1 MSSTDEQGLQAKTD
15 TPSGEELTSELL
27 AEFHEANRDNELF
40 ASTEDPEF
48 EFDESG
54 LQLASKEAELDLEAE
69 LEGITEDYNVPMT
82 SWEEDLAR
90 EQAGEIA
97 FRSGAITPEGLIED
111 DFEKELGTPS
121 DAEDNDESEFRDVAQ
136 YRILEV
142 AGDDT
147 YGRKVIVASACRLP
161 PSSQINHERLME
173 YLKYTLDQYVENDYV
188 IVYFH
193 YGLTSKNKPKLGWM
207 LQMYRELDRKYKK
220 NLKAL
225 YLVHPTNFIKL
236 LLNIFKPFISA
247 KFGRKIMY
255 VDYLHKLKEH
265 LHFDQL
271 VVPSLVL
278 EHDAKILA
286 AQKPSYPYSSDE
298 SEAAVH
304 NPKQQF
310 GVKLQQILQN
320 YKCVIPPV
328 VEICVEF
335 LRKNALDVEGIFR
348 RSANASVLKD
358 VQKRFNQGETVDFD
372 EINDVHIPAVT
383 MKTFLRDLQE
393 PILTFD
399 LYQPVV
405 RLHTLEEDRQLI
417 EVQRLFREEL
427 PKENYIIL
435 KYIIHFLTQVSQ
447 YSDSNKMN
455 TLNLAIVFGPN
466 LLWPK
471 GQANLSTI
479 GHLNSFAAYLIDNY
493 TQLFVR

>member
-1 MSSTDEQGLQAKTD
+1 MYVGVNVLQNRTDIKLPFTVNMVKNNQYHMNTGHRRLPHKLGNFTKNTFKFTKKTLI
-15 TPSGEELTSELL
+15 LTFIDLE
-27 AEFHEANRDNELF
+27 
-40 ASTEDPEF
+40 
-48 EFDESG
+48 
-54 LQLASKEAELDLEAE
+54 SKE
-69 LEGITEDYNVPMT
+69 I
-82 SWEEDLAR
+82 
-90 EQAGEIA
+90 
-97 FRSGAITPEGLIED
+97 
-111 DFEKELGTPS
+111 
-121 DAEDNDESEFRDVAQ
+121 
-136 YRILEV
+136 RI
-142 AGDDT
+142 
-147 YGRKVIVASACRLP
+147 
-161 PSSQINHERLME
+161 
-173 YLKYTLDQYVENDYV
+173 
-188 IVYFH
+188 
-193 YGLTSKNKPKLGWM
+193 
-207 LQMYRELDRKYKK
+207 
-220 NLKAL
+220 
-225 YLVHPTNFIKL
+225 
-236 LLNIFKPFISA
+236 A

>member
-1 MSSTDEQGLQAKTD
+1 MYVGVNVLQNRTDIKLPFTVNMVKNNQYHMNTGHRRLPHKLGNFTKNTFKFTKKTLI
-15 TPSGEELTSELL
+15 LTFIDLE
-27 AEFHEANRDNELF
+27 
-40 ASTEDPEF
+40 
-48 EFDESG
+48 
-54 LQLASKEAELDLEAE
+54 SKE
-69 LEGITEDYNVPMT
+69 I
-82 SWEEDLAR
+82 
-90 EQAGEIA
+90 
-97 FRSGAITPEGLIED
+97 
-111 DFEKELGTPS
+111 
-121 DAEDNDESEFRDVAQ
+121 
-136 YRILEV
+136 RI
-142 AGDDT
+142 
-147 YGRKVIVASACRLP
+147 
-161 PSSQINHERLME
+161 
-173 YLKYTLDQYVENDYV
+173 
-188 IVYFH
+188 
-193 YGLTSKNKPKLGWM
+193 
-207 LQMYRELDRKYKK
+207 
-220 NLKAL
+220 
-225 YLVHPTNFIKL
+225 
-236 LLNIFKPFISA
+236 A

-298 SEAAVH
+298 SEAAVHNPKQQFGVKLQHLVLNYNSKFVH